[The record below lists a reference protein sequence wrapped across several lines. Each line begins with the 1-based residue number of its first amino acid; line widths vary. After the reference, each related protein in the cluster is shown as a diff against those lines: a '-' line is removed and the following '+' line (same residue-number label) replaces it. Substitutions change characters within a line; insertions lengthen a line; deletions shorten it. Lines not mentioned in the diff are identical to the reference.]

1 MPSVGDE
8 RCTPIPEESS
18 SSVTDA
24 EWSEL
29 LAARLVGGKVRVMSL
44 ESHDSLVSKH
54 SKGLKGKFR
63 RADECPSTY
72 ALLMGLDIHA
82 RNYPAQ
88 GPARMSRLS
97 IDSLIRCCS
106 TPRD

>member
-8 RCTPIPEESS
+8 RWTPIPEESS

-44 ESHDSLVSKH
+44 QSHDPLVSKH
-54 SKGLKGKFR
+54 FRALKRRFR
-63 RADECPSTY
+63 GADECADTY

-88 GPARMSRLS
+88 SPARTSRLS
-97 IDSLIRCCS
+97 IDSLRCCFAD
-106 TPRD
+106 PRD